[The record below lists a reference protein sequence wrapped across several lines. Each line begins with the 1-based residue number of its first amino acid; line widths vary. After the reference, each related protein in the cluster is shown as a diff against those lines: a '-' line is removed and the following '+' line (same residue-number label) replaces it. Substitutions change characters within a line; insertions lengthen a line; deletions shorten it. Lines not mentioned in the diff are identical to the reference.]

1 MQVHGNWEMKNNGVK
16 ILYTKQPEQNKLYVE
31 ATTPALLNNDHCI
44 GLLNTINT
52 FKRRLHGYYQDMD
65 I

>member
-1 MQVHGNWEMKNNGVK
+1 MKNNGVK
-16 ILYTKQPEQNKLYVE
+16 ILYTKQPEQNKLYVK
-31 ATTPALLNNDHCI
+31 ATTPALLNNDHCT